1 MVCCG
6 RGVNE
11 QRDDRLLLLDPVH
24 RCREPCSGRREVL
37 NQMSGRRAIP
47 HASQPLPTGSPW
59 FRFVNRSA
67 ARPVY
72 DFDVIKLGLVFQK
85 KRVVRRDDCIT
96 FLGADV
102 RPSLATPSMIRWMEY
117 CCRDGILPHL
127 EDGKDTVGVKV
138 SVEHLAPTPMGQE
151 VTYTATVT
159 EIDRRRL
166 TMAVEASD
174 GTQVVG
180 KGTHV
185 RFVVNVDRFAA
196 NLRKKFG
203 Q

>member
-1 MVCCG
+1 M
-6 RGVNE
+6 
-11 QRDDRLLLLDPVH
+11 
-24 RCREPCSGRREVL
+24 
-37 NQMSGRRAIP
+37 
-47 HASQPLPTGSPW
+47 
-59 FRFVNRSA
+59 
-67 ARPVY
+67 
-72 DFDVIKLGLVFQK
+72 
-85 KRVVRRDDCIT
+85 
-96 FLGADV
+96 
-102 RPSLATPSMIRWMEY
+102 
-117 CCRDGILPHL
+117 
-127 EDGKDTVGVKV
+127 

-166 TMAVEASD
+166 TLAVEASD

-185 RFVVNVDRFAA
+185 RFVVDVDRFAA